1 MLNREQ
7 LTDEE
12 WRAVRDTPHHVALAV
27 SAAEG
32 SLLDEMLE
40 RSAAMSGIVDAQNS
54 RHPLLNWIA
63 ASANIMD
70 AQDQLRCWYH
80 GLTDSERCVT
90 RLQSTALAM
99 FKDAVRALRDRGGS
113 DDVEHYADFVVGLAT
128 RVARSAREGDVLGF
142 GGELMSASE
151 RSFIA
156 QLEATVVTDVR

>member
-32 SLLDEMLE
+32 SLFDEMLE

-54 RHPLLNWIA
+54 RHPLLNGIA
-63 ASANIMD
+63 ASTDIMD
-70 AQDQLRCWYH
+70 AQDQLRRWYH
-80 GLTDSERCVT
+80 GLAESERCVD

-99 FKDAVRALRDRGGS
+99 FKEAVRTLRERGGHA
-113 DDVEHYADFVVGLAT
+113 DVQHYADFVVGLAT
-128 RVARSAREGDVLGF
+128 RVARAAREGDVLGI
-142 GGELMSASE
+142 GGELVSGGE